1 VGVDVAVP
9 DFQSLF
15 RPVLEVTSDNQ
26 VWTNKAITTAV
37 ADRLELSSS
46 DRQERLK
53 SGQPRLQNRIAWA
66 IIYLSRAG
74 ALRREGRGL
83 AQITERGHELL
94 KYDRQDLNVRAL
106 EQFEEFREFQQ
117 RKGTVRGPKSQE
129 TNVDGSEDPLEKI
142 DSALSDI
149 DSAVAA
155 ELIERIKLQSAEF
168 LEHLVLKLMKAMNY
182 GVLEGSAEHIGGP
195 GDEGFDGV
203 VRLDALGLER
213 IYLQAKR
220 YSENTVGRPAIQSF
234 VGALTGAGATRGVF
248 ITTSRFSADA
258 IAYAQQVPMSIV
270 LIDGDELGRLLI
282 RYQVGV
288 QVKQQVAIVQID
300 DDFFEE

>member
-1 VGVDVAVP
+1 MAVP

-15 RPVLEVTSDNQ
+15 RPVLQVTSDGQ
-26 VWTNKAITTAV
+26 VWTNKAIANAV
-37 ADRLELSSS
+37 ADALKLSIS

-83 AQITERGHELL
+83 AQITARGRDLL
-94 KYDRQDLNVRAL
+94 QNEQQELNVRAL

-117 RKGTVRGPKSQE
+117 RKGTGRGQKRPE
-129 TNVDGSEDPLEKI
+129 ADIDESEDPLEKI

-149 DSAVAA
+149 DSAVAS
-155 ELIERIKLQSAEF
+155 ELIERIKLQSADF
-168 LEHLVLKLMKAMNY
+168 LEHLVVKLMKAMNY

-220 YSENTVGRPAIQSF
+220 YTENTVGRPAIQSF

-248 ITTSRFSADA
+248 ITTSRFSNEAVT
-258 IAYAQQVPMSIV
+258 YAQQVPMSIV

-282 RYQVGV
+282 KYQVGV
-288 QVKQQVAIVQID
+288 QVKQQVSIVQVD

>member
-1 VGVDVAVP
+1 MAVP

-15 RPVLEVTSDNQ
+15 RPVLEIASDGN
-26 VWTNKAITTAV
+26 VWTNKAMASAV
-37 ADRLELSSS
+37 ADSLGLSLS

-74 ALRREGRGL
+74 ALRREGRGI
-83 AQITERGHELL
+83 AQITDRGRDLL
-94 KYDRQDLNVRAL
+94 KENPISITVPTL

-117 RKGTVRGPKSQE
+117 RKGTVREQRRSPAE
-129 TNVDGSEDPLEKI
+129 VIDSEDPFEKI

-149 DSAVAA
+149 DSAVSA

-168 LEHLVLKLMKAMNY
+168 LEHLVVKLMRAMNY

-220 YSENTVGRPAIQSF
+220 YTENTVGRPAIQSF

-248 ITTSRFSADA
+248 ITTSKFSADA
-258 IAYAQQVPMSIV
+258 LAYAKQVPMSIV

-288 QVKQQVAIVQID
+288 QVKQNVAIVQVD

>member
-1 VGVDVAVP
+1 MAVP
-9 DFQSLF
+9 EFQALF
-15 RPVLEVTSDNQ
+15 QPVLEVTSDGQ
-26 VWTNKAITTAV
+26 IWTNKAITGAV
-37 ADRLELSSS
+37 ATKLGLTTADQ
-46 DRQERLK
+46 QERLK

-74 ALRREGRGL
+74 ALRREGRGV
-83 AQITERGHELL
+83 AQITERGRNLL
-94 KYDRQDLNVRAL
+94 LEIDGPLNVRTL
-106 EQFEEFREFQQ
+106 EQFDEFREFQQ
-117 RKGTVRGPKSQE
+117 RKGTVRDQRKQTAQLEDS
-129 TNVDGSEDPLEKI
+129 DDPLEKI
-142 DSALSDI
+142 ESAISEI

-155 ELIERIKLQSAEF
+155 ELIERIKSQSSEF
-168 LEHLVLKLMKAMNY
+168 LEHLVVKLMKAMNY

-220 YSENTVGRPAIQSF
+220 YTENTVGRPAIQSF

-258 IAYAQQVPMSIV
+258 VSYAKQVPMNIV

-282 RYQVGV
+282 RYRVGV
-288 QVKQQVAIVQID
+288 QIRQDIAIVEVD
-300 DDFFEE
+300 EDFFEE